1 MPNEVLG
8 IHILCVFIYHQ
19 TRISCELRICSHCSR
34 LREDIQ
40 LTTGAPDRSAGSA
53 GAPPPAGMLAILG
66 GMSDFLSSAQ
76 SLVRGGEVVV
86 MVVVVFMVVALQI
99 HGDWGWDDG

>member
-1 MPNEVLG
+1 
-8 IHILCVFIYHQ
+8 
-19 TRISCELRICSHCSR
+19 
-34 LREDIQ
+34 
-40 LTTGAPDRSAGSA
+40 
-53 GAPPPAGMLAILG
+53 MLAILG